1 MNGRVQRQVSSLRVA
16 ALFAGCGGLDLGF
29 SQNGFDVVWAN
40 EYDGSIAPT
49 YRRNFPDTEFDGRSI
64 TDIAS
69 SDIPDVDGMIGGPP
83 CQSWSLAG
91 AMRGMSD
98 PRGGLFLEYIRV
110 LRDKRP
116 SFFVAENVKGM
127 LSSSHRR
134 AFAEIVERFKE
145 IGYSIEWRLL
155 NASSYG
161 VPQDRERVF
170 IVGVRTDVATT
181 FSFPEPT
188 HASARELA
196 APTLSL
202 SQLLPFTSLRAAI
215 GDLPEPSPAL
225 EGNRTHGLT
234 LEVPN
239 HEYMTGGFSPRYLSR
254 NRRRGW
260 DEPSFTIQAGGRHAP
275 LHPSSPEMRKVGVDE
290 FDFATRSR
298 DTVRRLSV
306 RECAR
311 IQTFPDDFV
320 FIYDNVS
327 QGYKMIGNAVPVRL
341 ASAIAEEVRKTLA
354 RGVRG
359 VAGEQRSLETSA
371 I

>member
-1 MNGRVQRQVSSLRVA
+1 MRVA

-29 SQNGFDVVWAN
+29 SQMGFDVVWAN
-40 EYDGSIAPT
+40 EYDASIAPT
-49 YRRNFPDTEFDGRSI
+49 YRRNFSGTLFDGRSI

-69 SDIPDVDGMIGGPP
+69 TDIPDVDGMVGGPP

-110 LRDKRP
+110 LRDKQP

-127 LSSSHRR
+127 LSSSHRH
-134 AFAEIVERFKE
+134 AFGEIVERFKE
-145 IGYSIEWRLL
+145 IGYSTEWRLV

-170 IVGVRTDVATT
+170 IVGIRSDLATT

-196 APTLSL
+196 APKLG
-202 SQLLPFTSLRAAI
+202 SQRLLPLNSLRKAI
-215 GDLPEPSPAL
+215 GDLPEPKPAL
-225 EGNRTHGLT
+225 EGNRTNGSDLA
-234 LEVPN
+234 LPN
-239 HEYMTGGFSPRYLSR
+239 HEYMTGDFSPRYLSR
-254 NRRRGW
+254 NRRRDW
-260 DEPSFTIQAGGRHAP
+260 EEPSFTIQAGGRHAP
-275 LHPSSPEMRKVGVDE
+275 LHPSSPAMRKVGVDE
-290 FDFATRSR
+290 FAFATKGREA
-298 DTVRRLSV
+298 VRRLSV

-320 FIYDNVS
+320 FVYDNVS

-341 ASAIAEEVRKTLA
+341 ASVIAEEVGKALRA
-354 RGVRG
+354 G
-359 VAGEQRSLETSA
+359 VARSLEPSA
-371 I
+371 V